1 MLRKIHS
8 EFLRLFNEAEKTSNV
23 LWLLMRNNWTD
34 VCVEESRPG
43 PFNILGGICIEALG
57 TVLDLIVGPS
67 KMRC

>member
-1 MLRKIHS
+1 
-8 EFLRLFNEAEKTSNV
+8 
-23 LWLLMRNNWTD
+23 MRNNWTD